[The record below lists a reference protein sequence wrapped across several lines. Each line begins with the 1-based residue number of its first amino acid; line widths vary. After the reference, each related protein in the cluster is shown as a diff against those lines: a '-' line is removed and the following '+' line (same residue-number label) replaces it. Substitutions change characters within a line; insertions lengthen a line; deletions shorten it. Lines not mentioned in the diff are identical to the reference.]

1 MRREVVFVVV
11 VLTSN
16 KSHLTAVCILPFYLR
31 FPSYFLLLS
40 AFICIPGPASSLTS
54 SVLTRWA
61 TKKLLVRKLRHPWA
75 ACCVFGT
82 KSYIWL
88 EAIPRRDMAYIV
100 DGLLLH
106 YMLCQVKK
114 LVQISCSHA
123 SSHDLSPSHLMFV
136 FQGSIFQCRWL
147 IAIDACREQTR
158 SVINLTVITSTPAA
172 SAATSLTIE
181 STNLITKKAKKD
193 NFAVEEE

>member
-1 MRREVVFVVV
+1 M
-11 VLTSN
+11 SN
-16 KSHLTAVCILPFYLR
+16 KEALGEEVTPSLSRLLCFWHEKIHTIGSNTASRYGIYC
-31 FPSYFLLLS
+31 
-40 AFICIPGPASSLTS
+40 
-54 SVLTRWA
+54 RWIITA
-61 TKKLLVRKLRHPWA
+61 LY
-75 ACCVFGT
+75 C
-82 KSYIWL
+82 
-88 EAIPRRDMAYIV
+88 
-100 DGLLLH
+100 
-106 YMLCQVKK
+106 MLCQVKK